1 MRDYEQR
8 KAARIERLRARAAAA
23 RAQGNERIDAAR
35 QLAERIPLGQPI
47 LVGHHSER
55 RARRDAER
63 IRNGFTRG
71 FERLKLADELD
82 RRARAAEQN
91 TAISSDDPDAVEKL
105 RAELAKQEAFHARWK
120 AINKALNLKD
130 DTKRVAALKALQLT
144 EAELSCIRNSP
155 CGTGYMT
162 TNASARIRR
171 VKERIAELEARA
183 SAPVRP
189 PETIGD
195 ITIEESENRVRI
207 RFPDKPSAELRSELK
222 RAGFRFAPSE
232 GAWQR
237 HASVRAWSEAR
248 RIAELARPGAYA
260 PSAL

>member
-1 MRDYEQR
+1 MRPYEER
-8 KAARIERLRARAAAA
+8 REARIARLRARAAAA
-23 RAQGNERIDAAR
+23 RTDGNARINAAN
-35 QLAERIPLGQPI
+35 QLAQIIPLGQPI

-120 AINKALNLKD
+120 AIN
-130 DTKRVAALKALQLT
+130 AALRARSEERLKGLELT
-144 EAELSCIRNSP
+144 PREQSIIRNSP
-155 CGTGYMT
+155 CGTGYAL
-162 TNASARIRR
+162 TNATARIRR
-171 VKERIAELEARA
+171 IRARIAELEARA

-195 ITIEESENRVRI
+195 ITIEEAENRVKI
-207 RFPDKPSAELRSELK
+207 RFPAKPPAELRSELK
-222 RAGFRFAPSE
+222 RAGFRWAPSE
-232 GAWQR
+232 NAWQR
-237 HASVRAWSEAR
+237 YASVRAWSEAR
-248 RIAELARPGAYA
+248 RIAELAVRLRDGVA
-260 PSAL
+260 